1 MEFGYRAMLILPDRI
16 QLAVQDAFQTKNSVF
31 RCDDRIAG
39 RLIRRYAASD
49 RLAGSAGPAL
59 LRIFCCVGKPVRES
73 DGLALIGQVYLD
85 AISAGRQVDD
95 LGRRS

>member
-1 MEFGYRAMLILPDRI
+1 MECGYRTVLIPPDRI
-16 QLAVQDAFQTKNSVF
+16 QLAVQDAFWTKNSVF
-31 RCDDRIAG
+31 RCDGRIAG
-39 RLIRRYAASD
+39 RLVRRYAASD

-59 LRIFCCVGKPVRES
+59 LRIFCCVGKLVRES
-73 DGLALIGQVYLD
+73 DGLELIGQAYLS